1 MSILSKIL
9 ALFGKKSVKISDDEI
24 NNLEIKTDSSVLSAM
39 RRDGDSF
46 FVTKNV
52 KYIPLGSLKKTT
64 IETVLNFAYSMTFGK
79 EGCHRDHRSGGSLK
93 RRPAQIFSDT
103 FQGKLAECAACN
115 IFYKSDKNL
124 MPDFSVSEL
133 GVWDSVD
140 IKVKGKN
147 VAIKSTKYFGQL
159 LLLESA
165 DWDKNGVYL
174 PNKDKDINKYDY
186 IVFLRMKPS
195 CEDIL
200 RQNRLLYSDKIEK
213 ETLRKI
219 LISEDWTYDCPGYI
233 TNDELK
239 SVIRHNQVIYK
250 GSMLN
255 GKTSIDADNY
265 YVQAACLN
273 DIKKLKEKIN
283 EKGTN

>member
-9 ALFGKKSVKISDDEI
+9 ALFGKKSVKIPNDEI
-24 NNLEIKTDSSVLSAM
+24 YDSEIETASSVLSAM
-39 RRDGDSF
+39 RSDGESF
-46 FVTKNV
+46 FITESI
-52 KYIPLGSLKKTT
+52 KYVPLGSLKKST
-64 IETVLNFAYSMTFGK
+64 IEKVLDFAYSMTFGK

-93 RRPAQIFSDT
+93 RRPGQIFADT

-115 IFYKSDKNL
+115 IFYETDKNL

-140 IKVKGKN
+140 IKVWDKN
-147 VAIKSTKYFGQL
+147 IAVKSTKYFGQL

-165 DWDKNGVYL
+165 DWDENGIYL

-186 IVFLRMKPS
+186 IVLLRMKPS

-200 RQNRLLYSDKIEK
+200 KQHKMLYSDKIGK
-213 ETLRKI
+213 DSLRKI
-219 LISEDWTYDCPGYI
+219 LIAEDWTYDCPGYI

-239 SVIRHNQVIYK
+239 SVIRHNQAIYK

-255 GKTSIDADNY
+255 GKTRIDADNY
-265 YVQAACLN
+265 YVQACSMHN
-273 DIKKLKEKIN
+273 IKEMEI
-283 EKGTN
+283 

>member
-9 ALFGKKSVKISDDEI
+9 ALFGKKSVKIPDDEI
-24 NNLEIKTDSSVLSAM
+24 NNSEIEAASSVLSAM
-39 RRDGDSF
+39 RSDGESF
-46 FVTKNV
+46 FITESV
-52 KYIPLGSLKKTT
+52 KYVPLGSLKKST
-64 IETVLNFAYSMTFGK
+64 IETVLEFAYSMTFGQ

-93 RRPAQIFSDT
+93 RRPGQIFADT

-115 IFYKSDKNL
+115 IFYETDKNL

-140 IKVKGKN
+140 IKVRDKN
-147 VAIKSTKYFGQL
+147 IAVKSTKYFGQL

-165 DWDKNGVYL
+165 DWDENGIYL

-186 IVFLRMKPS
+186 IVLLRMKPS

-200 RQNRLLYSDKIEK
+200 RQYRMLYSDKIEK

-219 LISEDWTYDCPGYI
+219 LIAEDWTYDCPGYI

-239 SVIRHNQVIYK
+239 SIIRHKQAIYK
-250 GSMLN
+250 GSLLN
-255 GKTSIDADNY
+255 GKTKIDADNY
-265 YVQAACLN
+265 YVQAGSMHN
-273 DIKKLKEKIN
+273 IKEIKI
-283 EKGTN
+283 